1 MSLVANLCATSTVGV
16 AAVGYAFGRL
26 SSAESRPRSNKRQ
39 AVDKVTDRF
48 SHIFAPPTTPGE
60 RGQSAS
66 APTTR
71 LSKTNVLRRPQ
82 SSSFPRNSIQP
93 TDVSI
98 GGSSP
103 AEKDDSRVS
112 VFGRR
117 DDPLGNQTLPT
128 TEKRPE
134 ASTVKSSWLRR
145 MSTMSSLHTE
155 SLWSASRPG
164 TPSLSFSNTSSAPIM
179 PLNAVPVTPRNKLVK
194 RATSQRILHNSG
206 FDQSGHSKASLRR
219 PATSHQRSANLREQL
234 SLNPV
239 ALQHDVPRPSFQQD
253 DDPST
258 DHGAGALEG
267 YCQSLFR
274 CRVADFSRETATKP
288 VVGTRTT
295 NRYGYVKC
303 IVPVSRD
310 KAILV
315 KAASIVETAKDELSQ
330 LPSTPAQPRGP
341 FASTPMNSFQTTSTS
356 TSNIGVE
363 TEPDPKSRSSFSI
376 SEYFPSPS
384 PSTWKMA
391 RNGSLR
397 RKKGPE
403 GSISGRRTASAPQTL
418 ERRGIPH
425 AGRPGSA
432 TPNNVSA
439 SLSHS
444 KHASSPTM
452 QRSLHESKIRSP
464 SSPLPPLNR
473 SSTFEID
480 LLETTISHPPSPGRP
495 RNSSPSSQTSPS
507 LAIFPNPNVQI
518 APRSRAHRPSG
529 APSDR
534 ASTLISSDNDN
545 SRVFSIDGD
554 ETDYRSETM
563 YDSVRTGATGS
574 SHSGGKGARIE
585 SVFENPPPPEL
596 LKQNLAAL
604 QEKLSNNNPLRDF
617 IMEEEESLRTP
628 VHMAQSYE
636 DNLPTPS
643 RYPKHLSSSPNFA
656 SSPPIPSHAVLDDQI
671 PKEPHHPNADELW
684 GFDGD
689 DSPSWNNSEKE
700 ESLSDHELWST
711 AACAGPEY
719 PALQLN
725 DALAEHKDVEER
737 PRSNLFEWSER
748 SNLDSENPQGFS
760 PRPKTVHG
768 KQSMERGSRSTGRRG
783 ASGLHLRS
791 QSVPLSPEN
800 NNHRKINNASKL
812 DAWILGNKGVSE
824 DWDND
829 FEFDEPTGLIGP
841 SEAREGK
848 AGTVESHGM
857 LVPRA
862 ILERQASVHGQFGQ
876 VKELTQLVEELR
888 SLRHQASEYGII
900 HGQASELWKEA
911 EGIIDLATLDEE
923 EQDYQTPRSPSSP
936 SFDFDGFDDESP
948 TSQRRPVSHLSDVSE
963 TPTAYQDRN
972 TSRHVLPQSSPTP
985 PNLGTPPQGRSRK
998 DSVAKAKSVLEHI
1011 HQQRSSLDPPLKHTT
1026 KSTQKK
1032 LPFDTTSLRDLVTRA
1047 GVVTRALKEIVRRVE
1062 NPNDRF
1068 PTPDRR
1074 PSNPPDPPF
1083 SQIFHQ
1089 PHSSPSSNR
1098 SPRIGHSSSHNSFLG
1113 GSMTGNDNDINGHMK
1128 MMTVV

>member
-1 MSLVANLCATSTVGV
+1 
-16 AAVGYAFGRL
+16 
-26 SSAESRPRSNKRQ
+26 
-39 AVDKVTDRF
+39 
-48 SHIFAPPTTPGE
+48 
-60 RGQSAS
+60 
-66 APTTR
+66 
-71 LSKTNVLRRPQ
+71 
-82 SSSFPRNSIQP
+82 
-93 TDVSI
+93 
-98 GGSSP
+98 
-103 AEKDDSRVS
+103 
-112 VFGRR
+112 
-117 DDPLGNQTLPT
+117 
-128 TEKRPE
+128 
-134 ASTVKSSWLRR
+134 
-145 MSTMSSLHTE
+145 MSSLHTE

-164 TPSLSFSNTSSAPIM
+164 TPSLSFSNASSAPIM
-179 PLNAVPVTPRNKLVK
+179 SSNAAPVTPRNKLVK

-206 FDQSGHSKASLRR
+206 FDQPSYAKPTLRR
-219 PATSHQRSANLREQL
+219 PATSHQRSANLREHL
-234 SLNPV
+234 SLHPA
-239 ALQHDVPRPSFQQD
+239 ALQHDVPRPSFQND
-253 DDPST
+253 DVPST
-258 DHGAGALEG
+258 DHEADAVEEQ
-267 YCQSLFR
+267 YQPLFR
-274 CRVADFSRETATKP
+274 CRVADFSKETATKP
-288 VVGTRTT
+288 ASGTRTT

-303 IVPVSRD
+303 IVPLSGD

-315 KAASIVETAKDELSQ
+315 KSASIVETVKDELSQ
-330 LPSTPAQPRGP
+330 LPSTPVRSRGP
-341 FASTPMNSFQTTSTS
+341 TPLNSFQTPPNATHV
-356 TSNIGVE
+356 GAE
-363 TEPDPKSRSSFSI
+363 TELDPKPRSSFSI

-384 PSTWKMA
+384 PSSWKMA

-403 GSISGRRTASAPQTL
+403 SSMSGRRTTSAPHTL
-418 ERRGIPH
+418 ERLSTPH
-425 AGRPGSA
+425 AGRSGSA
-432 TPNNVSA
+432 LRNHASA
-439 SLSHS
+439 SIFHP
-444 KHASSPTM
+444 KHASSPTI
-452 QRSLHESKIRSP
+452 QSSPHESIIRSP

-473 SSTFEID
+473 SSTFEVD
-480 LLETTISHPPSPGRP
+480 LLETTTTHPPSPGRP

-507 LAIFPNPNVQI
+507 LAVFPNPSAQT
-518 APRSRAHRPSG
+518 APRSRNHRPSG

-534 ASTLISSDNDN
+534 ASTLVSSDNDN
-545 SRVFSIDGD
+545 SRVFSVDGD
-554 ETDYRSETM
+554 EMDYRSETM

-604 QEKLSNNNPLRDF
+604 QEKLSNNNPFKDF
-617 IMEEEESLRTP
+617 IVEEEESLRTP

-636 DNLPTPS
+636 DDLPTPS
-643 RYPKHLSSSPNFA
+643 RYPKQLSSSPNFA
-656 SSPPIPSHAVLDDQI
+656 SSPPIPLHAVLDGQVH
-671 PKEPHHPNADELW
+671 KELHNPHIDELW
-684 GFDGD
+684 AFEGD
-689 DSPSWNNSEKE
+689 DSTSWNNSEKE

-711 AACAGPEY
+711 AACAAPDY
-719 PALQLN
+719 TDPQLN
-725 DALAEHKDVEER
+725 SVLDEHNDIEER

-748 SNLDSENPQGFS
+748 SNLDSGNPQGSS

-768 KQSMERGSRSTGRRG
+768 KQSRERGSRSTGRRG
-783 ASGLHLRS
+783 VSGLHLRS

-829 FEFDEPTGLIGP
+829 FEFDEPMNPVGP
-841 SEAREGK
+841 YEAREGK
-848 AGTVESHGM
+848 ATTVEPHGM

-888 SLRHQASEYGII
+888 RLRHQASEYGILQ
-900 HGQASELWKEA
+900 GQASELWKEA

-923 EQDYQTPRSPSSP
+923 EQDYQMPRSPSSP
-936 SFDFDGFDDESP
+936 SFEFDGFDDESP
-948 TSQRRPVSHLSDVSE
+948 TSQRRPLSHLSDVSE
-963 TPTAYQDRN
+963 TPTANQDRN
-972 TSRHVLPQSSPTP
+972 ASRHVLPQSSPTP

-1026 KSTQKK
+1026 KSIQKK

-1047 GVVTRALKEIVRRVE
+1047 GVVTRALKEIIRRVE
-1062 NPNDRF
+1062 NPSDPF

-1074 PSNPPDPPF
+1074 PSNPPDPLF

-1098 SPRIGHSSSHNSFLG
+1098 SPRMGNSSSHNSFLG
-1113 GSMTGNDNDINGHMK
+1113 GSMAGNDNDINGHMK